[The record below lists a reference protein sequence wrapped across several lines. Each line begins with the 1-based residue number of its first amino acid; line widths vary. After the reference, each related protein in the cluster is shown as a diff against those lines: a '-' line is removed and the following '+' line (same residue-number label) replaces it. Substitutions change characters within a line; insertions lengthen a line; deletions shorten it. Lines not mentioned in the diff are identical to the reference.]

1 VRAHQRSIASVTTT
15 IFITILVVPFT
26 LWLLAATGPGV
37 NAQNDQTGA
46 EISNI
51 SVDAVPWT
59 VEASDITQAQGNVT
73 LDGQPVEGAQVMVG
87 GYRLPTPTDAQGQF
101 TFPADHTLVRRL
113 PITVSDASNATVSG
127 KALTADQ
134 QAALEQAEGSINVH
148 FVVTD
153 VMTSTN
159 ADGNI
164 VLSGTVQ
171 FTNGQPPPPVVLY
184 SYQLTGTVTDN
195 TGKPIEG
202 VIVGTRTPEFR
213 WSLSEPT
220 DSQGNYTSLYWPTDP
235 TPFSVL
241 LVEND
246 DAYPVAG
253 NRPIR
258 FPLYKSARMDV
269 TLDRDSGTITVTEP
283 ISVEGLIYDG
293 LLVGVM
299 QDGAPVRPI
308 SVTWPDEQGHFQMVL
323 PAALTGQT
331 VEWWQ
336 QSGDYFATIAAEPGG
351 EISLGEWPTELDATT
366 PRGFGSVMLP

>member
-1 VRAHQRSIASVTTT
+1 VA
-15 IFITILVVPFT
+15 
-26 LWLLAATGPGV
+26 
-37 NAQNDQTGA
+37 
-46 EISNI
+46 
-51 SVDAVPWT
+51 AVPWS
-59 VEASDITQAQGNVT
+59 VETSDTTPVQGSVT
-73 LDGQPVEGAQVMVG
+73 LDGQPVEGAQVSVG
-87 GYRLPTPTDAQGQF
+87 GYRLPALTDAQGHF

-134 QAALEQAEGSINVH
+134 QTALEQAEGGINVH
-148 FVVTD
+148 FAVTD

-159 ADGNI
+159 ADGNL

-184 SYQLTGTVTDN
+184 SYQLTGTVTDS
-195 TGKPIEG
+195 TGKPLAG

-213 WSLSEPT
+213 WSLSEP
-220 DSQGNYTSLYWPTDP
+220 SGPQGSYTSLYWPTDP
-235 TPFSVL
+235 TPYSVL
-241 LVEND
+241 LIEND
-246 DAYPVAG
+246 NAFPVEG
-253 NRPIR
+253 NRAIR
-258 FPLYKSARMDV
+258 FPLYQSARMDI

-308 SVTWPDEQGHFQMVL
+308 SVTWPDAQGHFQMVL
-323 PAALTGQT
+323 PAALKGQT

-336 QSGDYFATIAAEPGG
+336 HDGDYFSTIPAKPGG
-351 EISLGEWPTELDATT
+351 EISLGEWPTKLETTT
-366 PRGFGSVMLP
+366 PRGFGRVTLP